1 MDNSAEAFVHSN
13 HVTVRPGTGLRFEH
27 RRMDK
32 RTGFASDWQM
42 TVITEWASRLRDI
55 ITVIAFKS
63 LFLVTT
69 LWAAPALLSLPAA
82 DENTFRVLSPGG
94 SGPHP
99 VVLLVPGCSGFTG
112 INGINVYDERAAELQ
127 AAGFAVVYVD
137 YITKRMQSNCAH
149 ISQAEVSADI
159 LQAAKWVATQSGVDG
174 SRISVIGWS
183 YGGGGVLAAL
193 NAAGDA
199 LITKAILYYPVCR
212 GAGPLSAI
220 ASGLMLFGAADDIA
234 SPTGC
239 TVVAKGVPA
248 EKLGVIT
255 YPNARHGF
263 DMRGNPETQT
273 PGAPAYSPEAA
284 AASWTAVMEF
294 LK

>member
-1 MDNSAEAFVHSN
+1 
-13 HVTVRPGTGLRFEH
+13 VT
-27 RRMDK
+27 
-32 RTGFASDWQM
+32 A
-42 TVITEWASRLRDI
+42 TV
-55 ITVIAFKS
+55 FKL
-63 LFLVTT
+63 LFLVAA
-69 LWAAPALLSLPAA
+69 LWIAPAFLSLLAA
-82 DENTFRVLSPGG
+82 DEDTFRVLSPGG

-99 VVLLVPGCSGFTG
+99 VVLLVPGCSGFAA

-149 ISQAEVSADI
+149 IGQAEVSADI

-193 NAAGDA
+193 NATPRDA
-199 LITKAILYYPVCR
+199 SITKAILYYPVCR
-212 GAGPLSAI
+212 GAGSWSAI
-220 ASGLMLFGAADDIA
+220 ASGLMLLGAADDIA
-234 SPTGC
+234 SPTLRN
-239 TVVAKGVPA
+239 VVTKGASA
-248 EKLGVIT
+248 ETLRVIT

-263 DMRGNPETQT
+263 DMRGNSETQT

-284 AASWTAVMEF
+284 SASWTAVMEF